1 MNNPREIWPNI
12 VERIEPAFEL
22 AGVQYYHFPQFLD
35 TPCIRAFYSL
45 NCFEEMKSS
54 CTRDFLST
62 FQKEL
67 DKVLQPLPGQ
77 PLDLSSL
84 VQLNTFLKQRLD
96 WVFLPKIAYKLCG
109 IVFFDETENPM
120 DIDLK
125 YTEKKA
131 EIFAKEKMNDFF
143 FLKPISQ
150 LVGLGNMSTSDL
162 QVSLTASQEQEE
174 MQLSEMSSK
183 K

>member
-1 MNNPREIWPNI
+1 MKNPRELWPNI
-12 VERIEPAFEL
+12 HERIEHAFTL
-22 AGVQYYHFPQFLD
+22 GGVDYYHFPQFLD

-54 CTRDFLST
+54 CTRDFLQT

-125 YTEKKA
+125 HTEKKA
-131 EIFAKEKMNDFF
+131 ELFAKENMNSFF
-143 FLKPISQ
+143 FRVPIRE
-150 LVGLGNMSTSDL
+150 LIGLGSISTSDL
-162 QVSLTASQEQEE
+162 QTSLTLSLEQEE